1 MTTHSNQILRH
12 AVRMALLAGGAA
24 AAVVMHPSVA
34 QAQAAA
40 DNTAENPEALKE
52 VVVTGS
58 RIASPSL
65 DAISPVTAV
74 ASEEFKE
81 TGVTRVEDLLNSL
94 PQVTADQGSGLSMT
108 ANGTA
113 TVNLRGLGV
122 QRTLVL
128 VNGRRLQGG
137 DPGAIQGATPAYASA
152 ADLNQIPVALIERV
166 DVLTGGASST
176 YGADAVAGVVNFVMN
191 DHFEGVR
198 IDANAGIYNHQNHEG
213 WTGPLLTAGGFA
225 PVTGSNWD
233 GANKD
238 FTIIMGHNFA
248 DGAGNFEGYLGYRT
262 VAAVTANHRDH
273 SACTLSDSTGTAPFY
288 CGGSSTTAPAVF
300 ENPSFGKKLQ
310 IDDSGGLVDQYNHF
324 NYGASHYLQRND
336 ERYTAGFFGKLKF
349 NDHAEAYTEF
359 MFMDDQS
366 TGNYAP
372 AGSFLGGARAIDANT
387 GLPDGALSYNCGSG
401 GYGNAGMNPYIT
413 AAEFPTLCPETAGG
427 LPVAYTNAD
436 NRALKAAGGT
446 PYFPYQMSAT
456 GIGQIAIGRRNIEG
470 GPRQDEYTH
479 TSYRGVF
486 GVRGEIVE
494 DWTYDAYGLFATT
507 RSSDFHNND
516 TSSANIQNALLAVP
530 GPNGT
535 PVCAGGQSGCVPWP
549 IFNPAVPV
557 SAAALSYISVPG
569 VFLASEQEDIG
580 SAYVSG
586 DLTKYGIKTPWA
598 DQGLKMVFGS
608 EYRRDT
614 LTSSPDEEYQSGDL
628 AGIGSPAP
636 PVSAA
641 QHVWELFTEARLPIV
656 HDAPFAK
663 TLDFE
668 TGYRYSS
675 YSEGYNTNTYK
686 FGVEWAP
693 ISDLRVRASFN
704 RAVRA
709 PNLQELFQPD
719 HVALDGSNDLCK
731 VGTSLSAAQCALL
744 GLSAQSYAAGGA
756 AKAPSSQYN
765 GLVGGSPA
773 LKPEVGKTYDVG
785 LVFTPTFLPKF
796 SATVDYTDIK
806 ITGLVNSYGSSLIQS
821 NCANTG
827 LAYWCDLIHRDAG
840 GTLWASPNG
849 YVIDPLLNE
858 GGLEYR
864 GLDIGLAYKIGLGAF
879 GDLRT
884 RLDGTWLKDLIY
896 TPGGPG
902 SSPSYNCAGRF
913 GLSCD
918 PITPTWRHRMS
929 VDWDTPVA
937 GLSGGVVWRFLGK
950 ALNTTY
956 IPNNPDFVN
965 HTDIS
970 PIPDGEIPNYSYLD
984 LHASYVWNKVTV
996 RAGCNNVLD
1005 KDPPPLSNST
1015 GGNGV
1020 YYDNNTYASVYDL
1033 TGRFLFVNVTVDF

>member
-1 MTTHSNQILRH
+1 MTTESNPILRR
-12 AVRMALLAGGAA
+12 AVRLALLAGSA
-24 AAVVMHPSVA
+24 AAVAVHPPAAS
-34 QAQAAA
+34 AQAAPGSTA
-40 DNTAENPEALKE
+40 ENTAELNE

-74 ASEEFKE
+74 TSEEFKE

-94 PQVTADQGSGLSMT
+94 PQVVADQGSGLSMT

-152 ADLNQIPVALIERV
+152 ADINQIPVALIERV

-198 IDANAGIYNHQNHEG
+198 VDANIGIYNHNNHEA
-213 WTGPLLTAGGFA
+213 WSDPLLTADGNPA
-225 PVTGSNWD
+225 VTGSNWD
-233 GANKD
+233 GSNKD

-262 VAAVTANHRDH
+262 VAAITANHRDH
-273 SACTLSDSTGTAPFY
+273 SACTLSDSTGTQPFF

-300 ENPSFGKKLQ
+300 QNASTGTKLQ
-310 IDDSGGLVDQYNHF
+310 VTDAGTLVDQYNHF

-372 AGSFLGGARAIDANT
+372 AGSFLGSARAIDANS

-427 LPVAYTNAD
+427 APIAYTNKT
-436 NRALKAAGGT
+436 NTGQL
-446 PYFPYQMSAT
+446 FPYQMSAT
-456 GIGQIAIGRRNIEG
+456 GVGQIAIGRRNIEG
-470 GPRQDEYTH
+470 GPREDEYTH

-494 DWTYDAYGLFATT
+494 DWNYDAYGLFSTT
-507 RSSDFHNND
+507 RSSDYHNND
-516 TSSANIQNALLAVP
+516 TSTQHIQNALLAVP
-530 GPNGT
+530 GPGGT
-535 PVCAGGQSGCVPWP
+535 PVCQGGQTGCVPWP
-549 IFNPAVPV
+549 IFNPAVAV
-557 SAAALSYISVPG
+557 SPAALTYISVPG

-586 DLTKYGIKTPWA
+586 DLTKNGIKTPWA
-598 DQGLKMVFGS
+598 NDGLKVVFGT
-608 EYRRDT
+608 EYRRDA

-628 AGIGSPAP
+628 SGIGSPAP
-636 PVSAA
+636 PVAA
-641 QHVWELFTEARLPIV
+641 SQRVWELFTEARLPIV
-656 HDAPFAK
+656 HDAPFVK
-663 TLDFE
+663 TFDFE

-675 YSEGYNTNTYK
+675 YSEGYNTNTFK
-686 FGVEWAP
+686 FGLEWAP
-693 ISDLRVRASFN
+693 VNDLRVRASFN

-731 VGTSLSAAQCALL
+731 VGTKLTAAQCALL
-744 GLSAQSYAAGGA
+744 GLSPQLYGAGGA

-765 GLVGGSPA
+765 GLVGGSPV

-785 LVFTPTFLPKF
+785 LVFTPSFLPKF

-806 ITGLVNSYGSSLIQS
+806 VTGLVNSYGASVIEQ
-821 NCANTG
+821 NCANTT
-827 LAYWCDLIHRDAG
+827 LAYWCDLIHRDPA
-840 GTLWASPNG
+840 GTLWASPSG

-864 GLDIGLAYKIGLGAF
+864 GLDIGLAYTIGLGPF
-879 GDLRT
+879 GNLRT
-884 RLDGTWLKDLIY
+884 RFDGTWLKDLIY
-896 TPGGPG
+896 SPGGPG
-902 SSPSYNCAGRF
+902 SKSYDCAGRF

-918 PITPTWRHRMS
+918 PITPTWRHRMTL
-929 VDWDTPVA
+929 DWATPVA
-937 GLSGGVVWRFLGK
+937 GLSGGAVWRFFGK

-956 IPNNPDFVN
+956 LPNEPDYANNNHLNPAADA
-965 HTDIS
+965 
-970 PIPDGEIPNYSYLD
+970 EIPNYSYLD
-984 LHASYVWNKVTV
+984 LHVSYVWNKVTV

-1005 KDPPPLSNST
+1005 KDPPTVSGAT
-1015 GGNGV
+1015 GGNDV

-1033 TGRFLFVNVTVDF
+1033 AGRFLFMNVTVDF